1 MKKLTL
7 TTAAVLLGLA
17 QWATAAECPT
27 RKAGKPTGCCT
38 ADASCKAPCD
48 SKKKGIQYG
57 EQAWLDIET
66 VTVEAEN
73 GDPIAQYTV
82 AYLTETAPEATEE
95 HAQKAKEWYNK
106 ALPGLEKAAAEGH
119 ASACMALAHMYATG
133 KGVEKN
139 PEMAE
144 KYKKMYK
151 EICERKCKDTKS
163 CCPTAPANDAP
174 APAPAQAE

>member
-1 MKKLTL
+1 MKKFAL
-7 TTAAVLLGLA
+7 TTTAVLLSLV
-17 QWATAAECPT
+17 QWAPAAECPT
-27 RKAGKPTGCCT
+27 RNSSKCTDCCT

-48 SKKKGIQYG
+48 NKEKGIRYG

-82 AYLTETAPEATEE
+82 AYLTETTPEATEE
-95 HAQKAKEWYNK
+95 HAIKAKEWYNK

-119 ASACMALAHMYATG
+119 AGACMALAHMYANG

-144 KYKKMYK
+144 KYKKMYR
-151 EICERKCKDTKS
+151 EICEQKRKDTKS
-163 CCPTAPANDAP
+163 CPPTPPADDT
-174 APAPAQAE
+174 PAQAE